1 MESASG
7 KKTKV
12 FRGKQQ
18 IERLLA
24 EHAQSGQS
32 ARAFCADQNI
42 AAGTFYHWKVKYG
55 KSSVSIKPQTC

>member
-1 MESASG
+1 VVR
-7 KKTKV
+7 KQKV

-42 AAGTFYHWKVKYG
+42 AAGTFCHWKVKYD
-55 KSSVSIKPQTC
+55 KTAKVV

>member
-1 MESASG
+1 MESAG
-7 KKTKV
+7 AKKTKV

-18 IERLLA
+18 IERVLA

-42 AAGTFYHWKVKYG
+42 AAGTFYYWKVKYA
-55 KSSVSIKPQTC
+55 KSAKVV